1 MEVWEIVDR
10 VRRQKGISIN
20 EVCGDEVSR
29 SVYER
34 FVKNKADTT
43 VTKFTYFLQRIN
55 LDYDEL
61 KIFNYPKETN
71 IIQRMMEEMIV
82 AFMSRDTEELQR
94 IADFCRDK
102 ESMLSKRE
110 EHLISLCE
118 MMVARLN
125 NEQVD
130 VQNSSVYQY
139 LINAQTWTRYEL
151 VLFNNSMYAFTPEFV
166 EMILERA
173 LVSLSVYK
181 DSRQGR
187 SESFRMLSNSVIYFI
202 QHNQRT
208 FAWKYLE
215 KLGEFYLEE
224 DMYFEKNVR
233 LLLNGVW
240 DTIRG
245 NNKGIERVH
254 QSLQVC
260 QFLSSNQHYKMNVDL
275 LRYIEKM
282 FNVDFKLEK

>member
-34 FVKNKADTT
+34 FVKNTADTT

-202 QHNQRT
+202 QHKKRT

-245 NNKGIERVH
+245 NNKGIEKVH

>member
-125 NEQVD
+125 N
-130 VQNSSVYQY
+130 
-139 LINAQTWTRYEL
+139 
-151 VLFNNSMYAFTPEFV
+151 
-166 EMILERA
+166 
-173 LVSLSVYK
+173 
-181 DSRQGR
+181 
-187 SESFRMLSNSVIYFI
+187 
-202 QHNQRT
+202 
-208 FAWKYLE
+208 
-215 KLGEFYLEE
+215 
-224 DMYFEKNVR
+224 
-233 LLLNGVW
+233 
-240 DTIRG
+240 
-245 NNKGIERVH
+245 
-254 QSLQVC
+254 
-260 QFLSSNQHYKMNVDL
+260 
-275 LRYIEKM
+275 
-282 FNVDFKLEK
+282 

>member
-34 FVKNKADTT
+34 FVKNTADTT

-245 NNKGIERVH
+245 NNKGIEKVH

>member
-1 MEVWEIVDR
+1 M
-10 VRRQKGISIN
+10 
-20 EVCGDEVSR
+20 
-29 SVYER
+29 
-34 FVKNKADTT
+34 ADTT

-245 NNKGIERVH
+245 NNKGIEKVH

>member
-34 FVKNKADTT
+34 FVKNTADTT

-245 NNKGIERVH
+245 NNKGIEKVH

-260 QFLSSNQHYKMNVDL
+260 QFLSSNQHYKMNVDV

>member
-34 FVKNKADTT
+34 FVKNTADTT

-139 LINAQTWTRYEL
+139 LINTQTWTRYEL

-245 NNKGIERVH
+245 NNKGIEKVH